1 MEDDDENETEQDELS
16 LGDKLFLSLFA
27 FVQELRIDSLNA
39 NEAGQPQSCKIKEN
53 GNFLESL
60 LMIFVNDRLDS
71 ELFIYKLDNLTSRL
85 FELYMT

>member
-39 NEAGQPQSCKIKEN
+39 NEARQRQSCKIREN